1 MRDSDRAYN
10 AILKQLAY
18 GKLKCGQAIDDEA
31 LQAEIG
37 VGKTPLREALFRLVQ
52 DGYIT
57 SGPRRGMFVTA
68 FDLGQLES
76 LLEIRAILAG
86 YLSQQLV
93 HNARDKD
100 IERCETEMRQ
110 LIQESGDKNIEAVFH
125 MDRRYHEML
134 EELCGDNILSGIL
147 SKLELMSSMALA
159 PRSRHY
165 FINEETVKAEYLD
178 TFRYLKD
185 RDMEPLEA
193 TLKKHIP
200 RYILQRV

>member
-10 AILKQLAY
+10 AILDQLAY
-18 GKLKCGQAIDDEA
+18 GKLKCGEAIDDEA

-76 LLEIRAILAG
+76 LLEIRTILTG
-86 YLSQQLV
+86 YLSQQLI

-100 IERCETEMRQ
+100 IERCEAEMIQ
-110 LIQESGDKNIEAVFH
+110 LIGSGGTRSVEDAFRA
-125 MDRRYHEML
+125 DRRYHDML
-134 EELCGDNILSGIL
+134 GELCGDKILSGIL
-147 SKLELMSSMALA
+147 SKLEFMSSMALA

-165 FINEETVKAEYLD
+165 YINEKAVKEEYLD
-178 TFRYLKD
+178 TFRHLKA
-185 RDMEPLEA
+185 RDAEALEA

-200 RYILQRV
+200 RYILQRI